1 MRKTKERLVIRRK
14 PKGAREVRDVDTD
27 WKNIPDPSECVGK
40 YVVIKYD
47 NKPYPGI
54 VENSGQS
61 DIFVQCMHRVGKKDN
76 NCFFWPKTIKD
87 RCWYEYDDVL
97 AVIPESE
104 KKDGSYSHYQI
115 QEQIRNQIMHELK

>member
-1 MRKTKERLVIRRK
+1 
-14 PKGAREVRDVDTD
+14 
-27 WKNIPDPSECVGK
+27 
-40 YVVIKYD
+40 
-47 NKPYPGI
+47 
-54 VENSGQS
+54 
-61 DIFVQCMHRVGKKDN
+61 MHRVGKKDN

-115 QEQIRNQIMHELK
+115 QEQIWNQIMHELKRSNMIFMITFVLDFTLKWILTV